1 MRELWGGVAS
11 ALQVVLM
18 LALNK
23 EHEHH
28 KVTRATLL
36 ATETADETLTPCT
49 RPSRCP
55 RSLPLSR

>member
-1 MRELWGGVAS
+1 
-11 ALQVVLM
+11 LQVVLM

-36 ATETADETLTPCT
+36 ATETADETLTLGPCT
-49 RPSRCP
+49 RSSRCP